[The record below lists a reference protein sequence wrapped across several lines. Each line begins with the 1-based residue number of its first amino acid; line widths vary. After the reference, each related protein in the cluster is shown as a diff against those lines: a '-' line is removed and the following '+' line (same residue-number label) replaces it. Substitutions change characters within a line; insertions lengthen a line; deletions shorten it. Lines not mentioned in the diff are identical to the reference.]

1 MFNHIT
7 IYGNLVRDVEFKKIN
22 ELSICKFSIAH
33 NKGVKKND
41 VWENQITFVDC
52 VHFSDK
58 SKLLLKGASVIISGQ
73 LKQENWKTPEG
84 NRSKLIIIVDDL
96 LVASKPTSFR
106 NSDNETTINYA
117 DRLKEPE
124 FSYADRLKEPELD
137 KIKFAKINKMLE
149 SIEMDV
155 KPSDE
160 LPF

>member
-33 NKGVKKND
+33 SKGVKKND
-41 VWENQITFVDC
+41 VWENHVTFVDC
-52 VHFSDK
+52 TYFSDK
-58 SKLLLKGASVIISGQ
+58 AKSLTKGTSVIISGH
-73 LKQENWKTPEG
+73 LKQENWTTPEG
-84 NRSKLIIIVDDL
+84 LNRSKLIIIVDDIL
-96 LVASKPTSFR
+96 TTSKITNFK
-106 NSDNETTINYA
+106 NSDDESTIN
-117 DRLKEPE
+117 
-124 FSYADRLKEPELD
+124 YADRLKEPELD